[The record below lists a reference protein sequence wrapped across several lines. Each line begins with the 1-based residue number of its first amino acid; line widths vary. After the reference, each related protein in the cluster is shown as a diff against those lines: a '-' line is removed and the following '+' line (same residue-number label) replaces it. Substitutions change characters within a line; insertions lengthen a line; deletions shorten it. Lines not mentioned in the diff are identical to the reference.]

1 MRKRD
6 AYKFFL
12 EKLKR
17 SLEGRGV
24 DERIIIMYLK
34 IMGFEEVD
42 CINLTEGGI
51 QWTIVVET
59 KMDLWVSYKAG
70 SVFIT

>member
-6 AYKFFL
+6 AYKIVL

-17 SLEGRGV
+17 RLEGRGV
-24 DERIIIMYLK
+24 DERIILMHLK

-42 CINLTEGGI
+42 CINLAEGGI
-51 QWTIVVET
+51 QWAIVVKT